1 MSHYHLATV
10 VKFDPSSFQ
19 KTSHTK
25 FKCLHQLTK
34 QEELNSLELL
44 FIYAHQSNNIPNSE
58 EEFLLADFKYKE
70 GSKIVRAKVLCPI
83 LNRINWIKINDN
95 LYKVPITNVQPIIR
109 GLTGCSPKGY
119 AYSNQTSLYKYEIDN
134 VEYAAMYCF
143 PDNKSCAMGPYFA
156 FCKIDG
162 ISYSKTNHE
171 WNHGDDFWNNGQFI
185 SHENVTP
192 FP

>member
-70 GSKIVRAKVLCPI
+70 GSKIFRAKVLCPI

-95 LYKVPITNVQPIIR
+95 LYKIPITNVNPIG
-109 GLTGCSPKGY
+109 GLTGCSPIGY
-119 AYSNQTSLYKYEIDN
+119 AYNDGKILYQYKVDDTD
-134 VEYAAMYCF
+134 YAAMYCF
-143 PDNKSCAMGPYFA
+143 PDGDSSVNGPYFA
-156 FCKIDG
+156 FCFVKPDDINKV
-162 ISYSKTNHE
+162 SFE
-171 WNHGDDFWNNGQFI
+171 WGHNPDPWHNDTFL
-185 SHENVTP
+185 SHCEVTP
-192 FP
+192 YP